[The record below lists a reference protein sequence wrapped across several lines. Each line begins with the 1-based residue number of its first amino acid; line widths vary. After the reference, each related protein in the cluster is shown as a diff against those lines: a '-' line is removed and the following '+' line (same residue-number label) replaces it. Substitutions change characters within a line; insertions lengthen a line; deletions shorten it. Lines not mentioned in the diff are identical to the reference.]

1 MSSLAAFKPPRGL
14 PKVNILLV
22 GAAGAGKS
30 SLISSVDSI
39 FKARISRR
47 APHGQATSSFTRLV
61 KEYTFKAPFL
71 VQPAER
77 EIAAGATPSN
87 VDSVAPASEAALS
100 NDIDGSGEQTS
111 LLVCTY

>member
-1 MSSLAAFKPPRGL
+1 MSWLAAFKPPRGL

-30 SLISSVDSI
+30 SLISSVDSV

-61 KEYTFKAPFL
+61 KEYTFKAPSL
-71 VQPAER
+71 GQAAECQTDT
-77 EIAAGATPSN
+77 GARPSN
-87 VDSVAPASEAALS
+87 VDIAAPASEAALP
-100 NDIDGSGEQTS
+100 NDIDGSGE
-111 LLVCTY
+111 LHAHLYAP